1 MRRPTFPQLSV
12 FTLVL
17 TAGSLLAACD
27 ADTSA
32 WTSGQSAPP
41 ASAAA
46 EAGYIAPP
54 AVTAANRRPDGL
66 VLVGS
71 GRAGAR
77 VRLGP
82 PAGEAVFAVADKTGA
97 WTVSLPPSGEVRL
110 FGLSMTVG
118 DRAVQSEG
126 YLMVLPTG
134 RVLQLRAGAG
144 ARSLASA
151 SVEPRMLT
159 VDHDD
164 EGGAVVSG
172 TAPAA
177 VPLSARVDRASAVAS
192 QAGADGH
199 FSIGLSEPLGA
210 GAHTIEVIDER
221 GHDALNVPIS
231 PAAPLQ
237 TPFRGARTDY
247 GWRVDWMTPAGGV
260 QTTLVF
266 DRPQNGSGVGA

>member
-12 FTLVL
+12 FTLIL
-17 TAGSLLAACD
+17 AAGPLVAACD

-32 WTSGQSAPP
+32 WTSAQSAAPTT
-41 ASAAA
+41 AAA
-46 EAGYIAPP
+46 EAGYVAPP
-54 AVTAANRRPDGL
+54 VVTAANRRPDGL
-66 VLVGS
+66 TLVGS

-82 PAGEAVFAVADKTGA
+82 PAGEAMFAVADPAGF
-97 WTVSLPPSGEVRL
+97 WTITLPPSGDVRL

-144 ARSLASA
+144 AKSLATASA
-151 SVEPRMLT
+151 EPRMLT

-177 VPLSARVDRASAVAS
+177 VPLSARVDRASAIAS

-221 GHDALNVPIS
+221 GHDALSVPIS
-231 PAAPLQ
+231 RAAPLQ
-237 TPFRGARTDY
+237 APFRGARTDY

-266 DRPQNGSGVGA
+266 DRPGMGA